1 MTKTPGYERY
11 SYEYFMNEA
20 LKEAQKALER
30 NEVPIGAIVVC
41 QNRIIARAHNL
52 SEALTD
58 VTAHAEM
65 QAITAASDH
74 LGGKYLNECTL
85 YVTLEPCIMCAGAIF
100 WAQLEKLVYGADD
113 KKRGY
118 RLIRQQILHPKTEV
132 ESGILQHECST
143 LITTFFKNKRR

>member
-1 MTKTPGYERY
+1 MQMNNDLI
-11 SYEYFMNEA
+11 FMHRAWELA
-20 LKEAQKALER
+20 LKGWGKTSP
-30 NEVPIGAIVVC
+30 NPMVGAVLVKRG
-41 QNRIIARAHNL
+41 RIIAEGYHHYCGG
-52 SEALTD
+52 D
-58 VTAHAEM
+58 HAEVD
-65 QAITAASDH
+65 AIKNA
-74 LGGKYLNECTL
+74 GKSARGSIL

>member
-1 MTKTPGYERY
+1 VTKATAYERY
-11 SYEYFMNEA
+11 SPEYFMNEA
-20 LKEAQKALER
+20 LREAEKALDR

-52 SEALTD
+52 TETLTD

-74 LGGKYLNECTL
+74 LGGKYLDECTL

-100 WAQLEKLVYGADD
+100 WAQLEKLVYGAED

-118 RLIRQQILHPKTEV
+118 RLVHQQILHPKTEV
-132 ESGILQHECST
+132 ESGILEPECST
-143 LITTFFKNKRR
+143 LITAFFNNKRR